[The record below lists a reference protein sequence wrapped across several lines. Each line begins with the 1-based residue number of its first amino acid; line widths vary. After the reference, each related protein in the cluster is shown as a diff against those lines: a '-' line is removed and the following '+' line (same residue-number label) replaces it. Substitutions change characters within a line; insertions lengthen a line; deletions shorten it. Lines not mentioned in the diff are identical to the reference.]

1 MFTKYLFIFE
11 AKEKSG
17 GLPTF
22 LGKTLSDDE
31 IEAIADH
38 TSFGK
43 MKANP
48 MTNKTNMDDVK
59 GEFMRKGIVGDWKKH
74 FTAEE
79 NNYVEDLL
87 KEKLEGTGLHFHY
100 SS

>member
-1 MFTKYLFIFE
+1 M
-11 AKEKSG
+11 
-17 GLPTF
+17 
-22 LGKTLSDDE
+22 GKKLTDDQ
-31 IEAIADH
+31 IEVIADH

-74 FTAEE
+74 FTVEE
-79 NNYVEDLL
+79 NKYVDELL
-87 KEKLEGTGLHFHY
+87 KEKLKGTGLNFHY
-100 SS
+100 SSWNKSHWITRGQ

>member
-1 MFTKYLFIFE
+1 
-11 AKEKSG
+11 
-17 GLPTF
+17 
-22 LGKTLSDDE
+22 
-31 IEAIADH
+31 
-38 TSFGK
+38 
-43 MKANP
+43 